1 MENKEQFEKGNY
13 NEWDRIVKEVLPNA
27 NKIIRYTLLPL
38 IDKTLKSMLGQVTQ
52 WTKEEINVSQ
62 NLNDNKLESVLYTI
76 SYIVDDFI
84 VPEASKEAIETDQDA
99 IRIALESD
107 DVAIDSVT
115 IDTTEGRM
123 TVVARIMLEEEEDEQ
138 D

>member
-1 MENKEQFEKGNY
+1 MKNEQFEKGNY

-27 NKIIRYTLLPL
+27 NKTIRYTLLPL
-38 IDKTLKSMLGQVTQ
+38 LDKTLKSMLGQVSE

-62 NLNDNKLESVLYTI
+62 SLNNDKLNSILYSI
-76 SYIVDDFI
+76 IYIVDDFN

-99 IRIALESD
+99 IRTALESD

-115 IDTTEGRM
+115 IDTSDGKL
-123 TVVARIMLEEEEDEQ
+123 TVVARIPLEEEEDEQ

>member
-1 MENKEQFEKGNY
+1 MKNEQFEKGNY

-27 NKIIRYTLLPL
+27 NKTIRYTLLPL
-38 IDKTLKSMLGQVTQ
+38 LDKTLKSMLGQVSE

-62 NLNDNKLESVLYTI
+62 SLNNDKLDSILYSI
-76 SYIVDDFI
+76 IYIVDDFN

-99 IRIALESD
+99 IRTALESD

-115 IDTTEGRM
+115 IDTSDGKL
-123 TVVARIMLEEEEDEQ
+123 TVVARIPLEEEEDEQ

>member
-1 MENKEQFEKGNY
+1 MKNEQFEKGNY

-27 NKIIRYTLLPL
+27 NKTIRYTLLPL
-38 IDKTLKSMLGQVTQ
+38 LDETLKSMLGQVSE

-62 NLNDNKLESVLYTI
+62 SLNNDKLNSILYSI
-76 SYIVDDFI
+76 IYIVDDFN

-99 IRIALESD
+99 IRTALESD

-115 IDTTEGRM
+115 IDTSDGKLTI
-123 TVVARIMLEEEEDEQ
+123 VARIPLEEEEDEQ

>member
-1 MENKEQFEKGNY
+1 MKNEQFEKGNY

-27 NKIIRYTLLPL
+27 NKTIRYTLLPL
-38 IDKTLKSMLGQVTQ
+38 LDETLKSMLGQVSE

-62 NLNDNKLESVLYTI
+62 SLNNDKLDSILYSI
-76 SYIVDDFI
+76 IYIVDDFN

-99 IRIALESD
+99 IRTALESD

-115 IDTTEGRM
+115 IDTSDGKL
-123 TVVARIMLEEEEDEQ
+123 TVVARIPLEEEEDEQ

>member
-1 MENKEQFEKGNY
+1 MKNEQFEKGNY

-27 NKIIRYTLLPL
+27 NKTIRYTLLPL
-38 IDKTLKSMLGQVTQ
+38 LDETLKSMLGQVSE
-52 WTKEEINVSQ
+52 WTKKEINVSQ
-62 NLNDNKLESVLYTI
+62 SLNNDKLDSILYSI
-76 SYIVDDFI
+76 IYIVDDFN

-99 IRIALESD
+99 IRTALESD

-115 IDTTEGRM
+115 IDTSDGKL
-123 TVVARIMLEEEEDEQ
+123 TVVARIPLEEEEDEQ